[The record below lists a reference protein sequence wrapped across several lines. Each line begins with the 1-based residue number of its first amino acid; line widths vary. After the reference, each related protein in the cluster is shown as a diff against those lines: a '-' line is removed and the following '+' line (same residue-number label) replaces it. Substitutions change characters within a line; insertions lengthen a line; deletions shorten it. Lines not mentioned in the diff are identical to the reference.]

1 MLETGL
7 RERARVLFFC
17 AAAMALYHAFLERG
31 VAAERPFVGNWLW
44 VTTVV
49 DPDGYRLGFESP
61 AAEAVYGG

>member
-1 MLETGL
+1 M
-7 RERARVLFFC
+7 C
-17 AAAMALYHAFLERG
+17 ADAVALYHAFLERG

-61 AAEAVYGG
+61 AAAAVYGG